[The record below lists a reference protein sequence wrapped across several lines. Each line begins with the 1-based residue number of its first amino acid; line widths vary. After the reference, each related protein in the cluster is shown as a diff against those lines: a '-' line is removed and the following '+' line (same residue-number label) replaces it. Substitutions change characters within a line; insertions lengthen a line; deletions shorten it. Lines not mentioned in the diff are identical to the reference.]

1 MTLDKGRPGAEYT
14 VAARSLP
21 QAVEHRLEALG
32 MTLGTKVSV
41 LENKS
46 RGILVLKVR
55 GTRFALGRGIT
66 TKIEVL

>member
-1 MTLDKGRPGAEYT
+1 MTLDKGRPGEEYT
-14 VAARSLP
+14 VAALSLP
-21 QAVEHRLEALG
+21 QAVEHRPEALG